1 MEKLIIN
8 IGASSDHYGAYAENC
23 DGIYAGGSTIQE
35 VKTNVLESIRL
46 LKKEWPKERIPELL
60 KGEYE
65 IEYKYDVASFLK
77 YYSGIMTLSG
87 LSRLTGVNQGLLS
100 HYVNGLKKPRK
111 ETIEKIESRIR
122 KFGRELSQIDLV

>member
-23 DGIYAGGSTIQE
+23 EGIYAGGSNIQD
-35 VKTNVLESIRL
+35 VKANLLESIRL
-46 LKKEWPKERIPELL
+46 MKKEWPDERIPEFL

-87 LSRLTGVNQGLLS
+87 LSRLTGINQGLLS

-111 ETIEKIESRIR
+111 ETIEKIESSIR
-122 KFGRELSQIDLV
+122 KFGRELSQVDLV